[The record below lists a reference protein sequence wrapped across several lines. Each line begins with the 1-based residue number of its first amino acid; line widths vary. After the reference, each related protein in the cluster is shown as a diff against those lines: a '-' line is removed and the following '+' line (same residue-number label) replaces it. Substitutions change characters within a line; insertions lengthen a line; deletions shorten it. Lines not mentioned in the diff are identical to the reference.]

1 MIEKQFLDPFG
12 CLGSLTSIAT
22 TPTTVLLPIFD
33 SYDIIQ
39 LILLAGTKETKLT
52 INFYNNFINK
62 SYMLCVRV
70 IGLDMNGYGR
80 IMAQCISGAKMF
92 YCLWTCIAQVNNIY

>member
-1 MIEKQFLDPFG
+1 M
-12 CLGSLTSIAT
+12 S
-22 TPTTVLLPIFD
+22 
-33 SYDIIQ
+33 
-39 LILLAGTKETKLT
+39 
-52 INFYNNFINK
+52 
-62 SYMLCVRV
+62 CVRV